1 MPDHTTERSAPRITA
16 PLFVAALFASASLIF
31 ALQPLFARMVTPLL
45 GGSPAVWNTSM
56 VFFQTALLVGYFY
69 AHTLQRLRT
78 LKHQVI
84 VHTGALLVACVVLP
98 LAPTTIFGSP
108 NVQQPTLWLL
118 GVLAVSVGA
127 PYVVA
132 SATAPLLQAWYA
144 RTGRHDSADPYFLYG
159 ASNLGSLLGLLAY
172 PLVVEPLVGVR
183 GQSVGWSFMYVL
195 VAMLVLASG
204 AVAVIASRRAGT
216 RVGTISSATDTA
228 AETTTETPNDTPAET
243 PTETPTS
250 STAELP
256 RNTGWR
262 ERLFWIAAAA
272 VPSSLL
278 IGVTQHI
285 LTDIASAPFLWV
297 PPLVLYLL
305 TFVIAFRKGTRPA
318 GRNLLILH
326 AGLVTLVM
334 VLPKSPYI
342 SLDVVLRL
350 AALFAA
356 ALVCHLALAAARP
369 HASRLTEYYNYV
381 SLGGVLGGASTV
393 LLAPMLFDGV
403 VEFPLALAA
412 TMLFRPSHDIEWK
425 RAADVSLLAGAVL
438 VVGFFAG
445 LIPVEPALLG
455 VVGFAVF
462 LNRGRP
468 AATVPIIVMMM
479 VYFDANLTSGE
490 QLLRSRTFFGSYRV
504 VSLQRPLGEANMLL
518 HGSTI
523 HGVQFRDS
531 ARATQPLSYYAA
543 GSALHEGVRAA
554 LPVER
559 AADAAFIG
567 LGSGA
572 MACVLREGDNA
583 TFIEIDPE
591 VAAIARD
598 PRYFTYLDACPRNT
612 RLVLGDGRIEM
623 ARLDSASLDVILAD
637 AFSSDAIPTHLITRE
652 ALRVYM
658 RALRPGGL
666 LVLHVSNR
674 HLAIVNEAVRVAAA
688 EGLAARIW
696 RSPALETSDANSFES
711 PSASAVLVARNEAD
725 MRALGLGAHW
735 REPPVLAGRAWS
747 DDFVNLLRT
756 MRETPLDS
764 LPTNRIP

>member
-1 MPDHTTERSAPRITA
+1 MPDDTTERSAGLSAPRITA

-78 LKHQVI
+78 LRQQVI
-84 VHTGALLVACVVLP
+84 VHTVALLAACVVLP
-98 LAPTTIFGSP
+98 LAPTTLFGTP
-108 NVQQPTLWLL
+108 NVEQPTLWLL
-118 GVLAVSVGA
+118 GVLSVSVGA
-127 PYVVA
+127 PYIVA

-144 RTGRHDSADPYFLYG
+144 RTGRHDAADPYFLYG
-159 ASNLGSLLGLLAY
+159 ASNLGSLLGLIAY

-204 AVAVIASRRAGT
+204 AVAIVASRRATANASDKG
-216 RVGTISSATDTA
+216 SANVTA
-228 AETTTETPNDTPAET
+228 PETETP
-243 PTETPTS
+243 
-250 STAELP
+250 
-256 RNTGWR
+256 RHTGWR

-318 GRNLLILH
+318 GRNLLVLH

-393 LLAPMLFDGV
+393 LLAPMIFDGV

-412 TMLFRPSHDIEWK
+412 TMLFRPRHDIEWP
-425 RAADVSLLAGAVL
+425 RAADVSLVGGALIVI
-438 VVGFFAG
+438 GFFAG

-468 AATVPIIVMMM
+468 AFTVPIIVMMM
-479 VYFDANLTSGE
+479 VYFDATLSSGE

-531 ARATQPLSYYAA
+531 SRATQPLSYYAA
-543 GSALHEGVRAA
+543 GSALYEGVQAA

-572 MACVLREGDNA
+572 MACVLRDGDNA

-591 VAAIARD
+591 VAAIARN
-598 PRYFTYLDACPRNT
+598 PRYFTYLDVCPRNT
-612 RLVLGDGRIEM
+612 RVLLGDGRIEM

-666 LVLHVSNR
+666 LVVHVSNR

-688 EGLAARIW
+688 EGLPARIW
-696 RSPALETSDANSFES
+696 RSPALQTSDANSFES
-711 PSASAVLVARNEAD
+711 PSASAVIVARNESD
-725 MRALGLGAHW
+725 MQAVGLGAHW
-735 REPPVLAGRAWS
+735 REPPLLKGRAWS
-747 DDFVNLLRT
+747 DDFVDLLRT

-764 LPTNRIP
+764 FPTNRIP